1 MTTIQFLLGL
11 FLDVQAFLVHFAYL
25 TMFHHQAS
33 YHNLK
38 FIHRL
43 FCINWFVFTRWRPVG
58 AETLAWF
65 WYGNVGC
72 FKHFDEIFH
81 GGAVVEDRELRINFL
96 REFPDSF
103 GYGRYQFFQLI
114 ISTDFSLNQ
123 VFEIGVIAFAL
134 NRHFDDLFFL
144 L

>member
-1 MTTIQFLLGL
+1 ME
-11 FLDVQAFLVHFAYL
+11 Y
-25 TMFHHQAS
+25 
-33 YHNLK
+33 
-38 FIHRL
+38 
-43 FCINWFVFTRWRPVG
+43 
-58 AETLAWF
+58 
-65 WYGNVGC
+65 
-72 FKHFDEIFH
+72 
-81 GGAVVEDRELRINFL
+81 RELGINFV

-134 NRHFDDLFFL
+134 DGHFDDLFFL